1 MVEPKP
7 CPFCGK
13 HLIKKQNHSRLPSG
27 KVIDYTYWTH
37 EDSRDCILG
46 ALLTERKG
54 HFLMKSDIEQ
64 WNRRADNGN

>member
-1 MVEPKP
+1 MAELKP

-13 HLIKKQNHSRLPSG
+13 HLIKKSSHNRLPSW

-37 EDSRDCILG
+37 EDSRDFILG
-46 ALLTERKG
+46 ALLIERKG
-54 HFLMKSDIEQ
+54 NFLLESDIEQ

>member
-1 MVEPKP
+1 MAELKP

-13 HLIKKQNHSRLPSG
+13 HLIKKSNHNRLPSG

-46 ALLTERKG
+46 VILTERKG
-54 HFLMKSDIEQ
+54 GRFLLESDIEQ
-64 WNRRADNGN
+64 WNRRVDNG

>member
-1 MVEPKP
+1 MTEPEP

-27 KVIDYTYWTH
+27 EVIDYTYWTH
-37 EDSRDCILG
+37 EEIRDCILG

-54 HFLMKSDIEQ
+54 HFLLESDIEQ
-64 WNRRADNGN
+64 WNRRADNG

>member
-1 MVEPKP
+1 MAELKP

-13 HLIKKQNHSRLPSG
+13 HLIKKQNHSRLLSG

-54 HFLMKSDIEQ
+54 NFLFESDIEQ
-64 WNRRADNGN
+64 WNRRADNGK